1 MKWFEI
7 KAANTGAGAQSVYTI
22 SLMDNIGFWGITA
35 QDFIRELHTI
45 PEGAAVRLEV
55 NSDGGSVID
64 GIAISNALRARGGV
78 TAVVLGAA
86 CSAATLVLMGC
97 ERIEMPANTYLMVHD
112 VAGAVWGS
120 SDEMRDYADVMDKM
134 TQTIVNMYMSRSG
147 QSEEVVRGWLEKDTW
162 LNASEAKEFGLCDEV
177 TQAFALVA
185 HVSES
190 MSARMS
196 HAPESV
202 RALFQNAAPVQT
214 AMAAEIPTEPA
225 VPVATP
231 AVTGGAGDGAGDA
244 VLSAV
249 KLCLSAGESVLAQL
263 VADAQIAPNDAQMR
277 IERAQGIRALAQVA
291 HYPSDRV
298 DELIT
303 NNSSID
309 SARVV
314 MQAHQKTQV
323 PAVNG
328 AVSVDRDFV
337 VPKLSAGGG
346 RKRIEADYKRAYAN
360 LNGANRN

>member
-112 VAGAVWGS
+112 VAGAVWGG

-162 LNASEAKEFGLCDEV
+162 LNASEAQEFGLCDEV

-185 HVSES
+185 QLSEP
-190 MSARMS
+190 MTARMS
-196 HAPESV
+196 HAPEAV
-202 RALFQNAAPVQT
+202 RALFQNAAPV
-214 AMAAEIPTEPA
+214 
-225 VPVATP
+225 ATP
-231 AVTGGAGDGAGDA
+231 AATGSAGDGAGDA

-277 IERAQGIRALAQVA
+277 IERAQGIRALAQIA
-291 HYPSDRV
+291 QYPSDKV

-346 RKRIEADYKRAYAN
+346 RKRIEADYDRAYAN
-360 LNGANRN
+360 LNGAVTN

>member
-1 MKWFEI
+1 MTEEQKQAVADAKIRLSEIPNSGRSFEEHL
-7 KAANTGAGAQSVYTI
+7 ALEALELVTPQAHESVQNGT
-22 SLMDNIGFWGITA
+22 
-35 QDFIRELHTI
+35 
-45 PEGAAVRLEV
+45 
-55 NSDGGSVID
+55 
-64 GIAISNALRARGGV
+64 
-78 TAVVLGAA
+78 
-86 CSAATLVLMGC
+86 
-97 ERIEMPANTYLMVHD
+97 
-112 VAGAVWGS
+112 
-120 SDEMRDYADVMDKM
+120 
-134 TQTIVNMYMSRSG
+134 
-147 QSEEVVRGWLEKDTW
+147 
-162 LNASEAKEFGLCDEV
+162 CDEV

-185 HVSES
+185 QLSEP
-190 MSARMS
+190 MTARMS
-196 HAPESV
+196 HAPEAV

-263 VADAQIAPNDAQMR
+263 VADAQIAPMDVQMR

-360 LNGANRN
+360 LNGANSN